1 MLFNIYFHRGDF
13 FLACLWRSISSPGCA
28 AVRELCGQGINPDV
42 GASSSLGC
50 MNLNASLAW
59 ESQADGFRAVHQ
71 LLLPSHNEVSLY
83 YGFVISLWLQK
94 LSPPKWVWSAG
105 CLSCSPAW
113 TEQSWQ
119 PRRRTP
125 LKSSSLAFYLKQ
137 TAGVDCW
144 AEPVPQG
151 MSSWRLHN
159 TMCNACPEYFLPA
172 PLESIPPGK
181 VAFATSGAS
190 PALLDK
196 GKRWGGVKPAWLHAG
211 WTSLTFCCAF
221 SLLTWIISMHSSLK
235 WGKFNR
241 SAYFLVFLPLSSAN
255 LPILMSFISWE
266 TITSLSPGLKF
277 REGLGMFYQT
287 LLVFNRSLW
296 KS

>member
-1 MLFNIYFHRGDF
+1 MSVKRRLPVLLPSMDWAELAAPTEDASEELLTCILLKTNSRGG
-13 FLACLWRSISSPGCA
+13 LLGR
-28 AVRELCGQGINPDV
+28 
-42 GASSSLGC
+42 ASSSG
-50 MNLNASLAW
+50 
-59 ESQADGFRAVHQ
+59 
-71 LLLPSHNEVSLY
+71 NEL
-83 YGFVISLWLQK
+83 
-94 LSPPKWVWSAG
+94 
-105 CLSCSPAW
+105 
-113 TEQSWQ
+113 
-119 PRRRTP
+119 
-125 LKSSSLAFYLKQ
+125 
-137 TAGVDCW
+137 
-144 AEPVPQG
+144 
-151 MSSWRLHN
+151 WRLHN